1 MSIPGVKISRLR
13 LEPYRNFSSFE
24 LAFGAD
30 AMLITGKNGRGKSN
44 ILEAI
49 SYLSIG
55 KSIKGARDREA
66 VPHEG
71 GHFDIRADWNDGSR
85 DRQLRIFYSGE
96 EGKRVFVDGAPLSRV
111 SDILS
116 LFQTVHFAPQDVSLV
131 LHFSAQRRRLLDILI
146 SQSDVSYVRDLQQFQ
161 RTLSQRNEYLRRHA
175 GRRSGVEMDCEELE
189 VWDGQLAR
197 FGGSIRHKRAGA
209 LTGMHE
215 DFVSFYGRFAGAREQ
230 PGIVYRQLPIG
241 GDDDL
246 PDEEA
251 WREEFAQEL
260 ALNRHQDSRAR
271 HTTKGPHRD
280 VFAFTLNGEPADTFG
295 SQGQLKSLL
304 LSWKMAEL
312 RFLQKRY
319 GSRPVLLLDDVFSE
333 LDEERSECVMGMIGE
348 FDQVVLTA
356 PKLPPLAQHRLA
368 EICLDG

>member
-1 MSIPGVKISRLR
+1 MKISRLT
-13 LEPYRNFSSFE
+13 LDPYRNFSSFE
-24 LAFGAD
+24 LAFGPD

-71 GHFDIRADWNDGSR
+71 AHFDIRADWNDGSR
-85 DRQLRIFYSGE
+85 ERQLRIFYSGE

-146 SQSDVSYVRDLQQFQ
+146 SQSDVSYVRDLQTYQ

-175 GRRSGVEMDCEELE
+175 GRQSAAADCEELE

-197 FGGSIRHKRAGA
+197 LGGSIRRERAETLA
-209 LTGMHE
+209 CLHE
-215 DFVSFYGRFAGAREQ
+215 DFVLYYGRFAGAAEE
-230 PGIVYRQLPIG
+230 PGIVYRQRPIG
-241 GDDDL
+241 SGDDL
-246 PDEEA
+246 PGEEA
-251 WREEFAQEL
+251 WREEFAREL
-260 ALNRHQDSRAR
+260 ASNRHQDSRLR
-271 HTTKGPHRD
+271 HTTRGPHRD
-280 VFAFTLNGEPADTFG
+280 VFAFTLDGEPADAFG

-356 PKLPPLAQHRLA
+356 PKLPPLAQRHF
-368 EICLDG
+368 EEVSLDG